1 MKKRILPRIFLQLML
16 ITALATTI
24 CQAAQP
30 APKTPVSTGKKKL
43 LLFAKN
49 SSTWKIVK
57 GGGSGKMVY
66 HAASGA
72 FTLKASGL
80 HPRTSYTFIRYA
92 DDPSKVDILAKK
104 TSNERG
110 KLELA
115 GNWHDWTKKFW
126 LVPTE
131 DVKGNVGATGTMIA
145 WRPERYLFEEK
156 PLGIACLCPEPD
168 EP

>member
-16 ITALATTI
+16 ITALSATI

-30 APKTPVSTGKKKL
+30 APKAPVSTGKKKL

-49 SSTWKIVK
+49 SSTWKIIK

-72 FTLKASGL
+72 FTLKATGL

-92 DDPSKVDILAKK
+92 DEPSKVDILAKK
-104 TSNERG
+104 QATNGVSW
-110 KLELA
+110 
-115 GNWHDWTKKFW
+115 NW
-126 LVPTE
+126 PE
-131 DVKGNVGATGTMIA
+131 TGMTGRKSSG
-145 WRPERYLFEEK
+145 W
-156 PLGIACLCPEPD
+156 CPRRM
-168 EP
+168 